1 MTIATETLRNAELTD
16 LAALLKDQQT
26 RRQDVVLPAAN
37 VWYQGGQ
44 LRIAGAEPVF
54 DADGVTDLNGLY
66 RPTAVFEDG
75 VAEKL
80 GLPRAYIRRMRDE
93 NRTHLLDQ
101 NVNELLHGWSE
112 NGEQLGEKSDKRFMV
127 RAFRAAGEHESIA
140 RALLSPSFRPI
151 ENIDVL
157 MAVLDGMKRAGL
169 GAGHIKSCDLTERR
183 MYVTVTAEEIKA
195 LAPELLKNYRSPFSG
210 NRGADNP
217 TVFAGLVISNSETGD
232 GAFTIT
238 PRLTVEVCTNGMT
251 ITKDAFRKT
260 HLGAKLEDGVIRYS
274 DETHADNLR
283 LIASQAKDAVSTFLN
298 VDYMQRVINDLTEK
312 AGEPVAAV
320 DAQKK
325 IEVVSTKLAYGKEA
339 AAGILE
345 HFLTAGDLTKGGVFQ
360 AVTSYAQTVEDAD
373 KAFAM
378 ESSAT
383 RVLDLV

>member
-1 MTIATETLRNAELTD
+1 MTSTDTLRSAQLSD
-16 LAALLKDQQT
+16 LVPLLRDQQT
-26 RRQDVVLPAAN
+26 RRQDVVLPAKN
-37 VWYQGGQ
+37 VWFQGGQ
-44 LRIAGAEPVF
+44 LRIAGADPVM
-54 DADGVTDLNGLY
+54 DDDGVTDVNGVY
-66 RPTAVFEDG
+66 RPTAVFDDG
-75 VAEKL
+75 LSEKL
-80 GLPRAYIRRMRDE
+80 GMPRAFLRRLRDE
-93 NRTHLLDQ
+93 GRTHLLDQ
-101 NVNELLHGWSE
+101 NLNELLHGWADD
-112 NGEQLGEKSDKRFMV
+112 GVDGMDKRFMI
-127 RAFRAAGEHESIA
+127 RSFRASGEHESIA

-169 GAGHIKSCDLTERR
+169 GPQNIKQCDLTERR

-195 LAPELLKNYRSPFSG
+195 LAPELLGNYRSPFSG

-232 GAFTIT
+232 GAFSIT
-238 PRLTVEVCTNGMT
+238 PRLTVQVCSNGMT

-260 HLGAKLEDGVIRYS
+260 HLGAKLDDGVIKYS

-283 LIASQAKDAVSTFLN
+283 LIASQAKDAVTTFLN
-298 VDYMQRVINDLTEK
+298 VEYMQRVINELTEK
-312 AGEPVAAV
+312 SAEKIPATE
-320 DAQKK
+320 AQKR

-339 AAGILE
+339 AAGILD
-345 HFLTAGDLTKGGVFQ
+345 HFLTAGDLTRGGVLH
-360 AVTSYAQTVEDAD
+360 AVTSFAQTVEDAD